1 MWTFRG
7 ENTHQK
13 QSTKVYTAVVLKAL
27 FKIDIDLSLDII

>member
-13 QSTKVYTAVVLKAL
+13 HSIKVHTALILKAL
-27 FKIDIDLSLDII
+27 FKIDMNLSLDII